1 MPIQQVAISNT
12 FNEFRISTNL
22 TIDEVNKLS
31 NGTANLVIDTITANT
46 FVGVSSNLTVTG
58 NTGSDVVSLGSENL
72 RIIGTNGITTSVA
85 SNTVSVNL
93 GSSLSVNDIT
103 LSGGT
108 ANTLVYLNASKALTT
123 LSTLSFNGTN
133 LGINNASPAAPLD
146 IKGALRLTGSSTGYV
161 GLQAASSGTNV
172 TYTLPASDGLN
183 GQILQTNGTGTLSWI
198 NQASGGGG
206 GGSGSGTSTSRTA
219 FTSTGGQTTYSVTY
233 AVGQVD
239 VYMNGSKL
247 IANTDFT
254 ANNGTT
260 VVLAAPAIA
269 GDIVEAVV
277 YSSQWITTGSNLYY
291 SAGNIGVGTTSPA
304 ATIHAAS
311 ANTAFAIGTVRI
323 DGADSAGTVNAPVT
337 INAATGGGTGNGG
350 SQLYFQ
356 TRAENGSL
364 TERLRLDHTGKV
376 GIGTAAPSTT
386 LQVFGTVTAN
396 TFSGSGASLTSI
408 PNSAT
413 TASSANGASLIVTRD
428 AAGSFIGNIITATTF
443 SGSGSGLTSIPNSA
457 TTSSSANGASTIVA
471 RDAAG
476 SFIGNI
482 ITATTFSG
490 SGASLSSINA
500 TSITT
505 GTVGTARLA
514 TGTANSSTYLRG
526 DQTWATIT
534 GGATLTND
542 TATNAS
548 TYYPVLSFN
557 QTSGALTT
565 ANTSSTKLYYN
576 PSTGTL
582 NSTVFNSLSDSSVKT
597 DVKIITNS
605 VDTIN
610 KISGVEFLWKETQQK
625 SAGVIAQE
633 LESVIPHLVATDE
646 KGMKSVNYNGIIA
659 YLIQAVKELS
669 SRVNELE
676 QR

>member
-12 FNEFRISTNL
+12 FNEFRITTNL

-31 NGTANLVIDTITANT
+31 DGTANLVIDTITANT
-46 FVGVSSNLTVTG
+46 FVGVSSDLTLTG
-58 NTGSDVVSLGSENL
+58 NTGSDVVSIGSENL
-72 RIIGTNGITTSVA
+72 NIVGTNGITTNVA
-85 SNTVSVNL
+85 SNTVTVNL
-93 GSSLSVNDIT
+93 DSSLSVNDIT

-146 IKGALRLTGSSTGYV
+146 IKGALRLTGASTGYV
-161 GLQAASSGTNV
+161 GLQVASSGTNV

-183 GQILQTNGTGTLSWI
+183 GQILQTNGTGSLSWI
-198 NQASGGGG
+198 NQAAGGGG
-206 GGSGSGTSTSRTA
+206 GGGGSGTSTSRTA

-254 ANNGTT
+254 ANNGTS
-260 VVLAAPAIA
+260 VVLSAPAVA

-291 SAGNIGVGTTSPA
+291 SAGNIGVGTTNPA
-304 ATIHAAS
+304 ARIHAAS

-350 SQLYFQ
+350 SQLYFE
-356 TRAENGSL
+356 TRAENGAL

-376 GIGTAAPSTT
+376 GIGTSAPSTT
-386 LQVFGTVTAN
+386 LQVFGTITAN

-413 TASSANGASLIVTRD
+413 TAA
-428 AAGSFIGNIITATTF
+428 
-443 SGSGSGLTSIPNSA
+443 
-457 TTSSSANGASTIVA
+457 SANGASTIVA

-476 SFIGNI
+476 NFTANVV
-482 ITATTFSG
+482 TATTFSG

-534 GGATLTND
+534 GGATLSND
-542 TATNAS
+542 TTTNAS

-557 QTSGALTT
+557 QTSGTLSV

-582 NSTVFNSLSDSSVKT
+582 NATVFNSLSDSSVKT